1 MSKKKKDLKVLE
13 RRIISLIRSFPNR
26 EFNYKKIAFSI
37 KVNDQ
42 KGRDDI
48 VMVLN
53 SLLKKEKI
61 IKMESG
67 NFVAPAIE
75 TNSAEGRLE
84 ITSTGR
90 GYVVCDDLDGDVLI
104 EQRNLNKGLHGDVVS
119 VVVGSKNSRNK
130 YEGKVVEV
138 VKRNKEVFVGV
149 FQKQKEYAFVNT
161 RNERMYTDFF
171 IEKDAINRLV
181 SGFYSETIAFVFSD
195 VLIHNTDTNKKYPTT
210 SKRKI
215 FDLSD
220 LTYNFFANKVQ
231 VYPCS
236 TLLKRED
243 IKRLG
248 GYSSFNVNNSCDVCV
263 WLSILIDRP
272 YAVRIPAA
280 LTVYTV
286 HNSLSS
292 ASVEEWQDEFSGIRR
307 VLDGKREIIQGI
319 DYRKIVS
326 GLNIGLNRI
335 PIGYIS
341 RSFRYNHE
349 YGLISALIDMY
360 KWKKLIFTLDNILFA
375 ARKIF
380 LKK

>member
-67 NFVAPAIE
+67 NFVAPTIE

-171 IEKDAINRLV
+171 IEKEEMKDYKAV
-181 SGFYSETIAFVFSD
+181 SYTHLRAHET
-195 VLIHNTDTNKKYPTT
+195 
-210 SKRKI
+210 
-215 FDLSD
+215 
-220 LTYNFFANKVQ
+220 
-231 VYPCS
+231 
-236 TLLKRED
+236 
-243 IKRLG
+243 
-248 GYSSFNVNNSCDVCV
+248 
-263 WLSILIDRP
+263 
-272 YAVRIPAA
+272 
-280 LTVYTV
+280 
-286 HNSLSS
+286 
-292 ASVEEWQDEFSGIRR
+292 
-307 VLDGKREIIQGI
+307 
-319 DYRKIVS
+319 
-326 GLNIGLNRI
+326 
-335 PIGYIS
+335 
-341 RSFRYNHE
+341 
-349 YGLISALIDMY
+349 
-360 KWKKLIFTLDNILFA
+360 
-375 ARKIF
+375 
-380 LKK
+380 

>member
-67 NFVAPAIE
+67 NFVAPTIE

-138 VKRNKEVFVGV
+138 VKRN
-149 FQKQKEYAFVNT
+149 
-161 RNERMYTDFF
+161 
-171 IEKDAINRLV
+171 
-181 SGFYSETIAFVFSD
+181 
-195 VLIHNTDTNKKYPTT
+195 
-210 SKRKI
+210 
-215 FDLSD
+215 
-220 LTYNFFANKVQ
+220 
-231 VYPCS
+231 
-236 TLLKRED
+236 
-243 IKRLG
+243 
-248 GYSSFNVNNSCDVCV
+248 
-263 WLSILIDRP
+263 
-272 YAVRIPAA
+272 
-280 LTVYTV
+280 
-286 HNSLSS
+286 
-292 ASVEEWQDEFSGIRR
+292 
-307 VLDGKREIIQGI
+307 
-319 DYRKIVS
+319 
-326 GLNIGLNRI
+326 
-335 PIGYIS
+335 
-341 RSFRYNHE
+341 
-349 YGLISALIDMY
+349 
-360 KWKKLIFTLDNILFA
+360 
-375 ARKIF
+375 
-380 LKK
+380 